1 MINRRVGQ
9 PTTTADGGW
18 GVVEGTSFAAAQVSG
33 LVALLRQVSPGLD
46 PAQVHDAL
54 AAAPALGSATAR
66 PLPIDA
72 CAAVAR
78 AGPKCAC
85 GCRLAKQ

>member
-1 MINRRVGQ
+1 MV
-9 PTTTADGGW
+9 D
-18 GVVEGTSFAAAQVSG
+18 GTSFAAAQVSG
-33 LVALLRQVSPGLD
+33 LVALLRQVSPRLD

-54 AAAPALGSATAR
+54 SAGPALGSATAR

-85 GCRLAKQ
+85 GCRLADQ